1 VKKGRAPIRRAAI
14 VAPPS
19 RRLSGGQHARRAE
32 GVDAPGTA
40 AKDAGATSEAVY
52 CAGIHLSDP
61 VTLTATSE
69 MKMCRGLPSAVPRCS
84 VEISRG
90 PAFL

>member
-1 VKKGRAPIRRAAI
+1 MKKGSAPIRRAAT

-19 RRLSGGQHARRAE
+19 RRLSGGRHAHRAE
-32 GVDAPGTA
+32 GEDAAGIA
-40 AKDAGATSEAVY
+40 GKDAGATSEAVY
-52 CAGIHLSDP
+52 CASIHLSDP

-69 MKMCRGLPSAVPRCS
+69 MKMCRGLPSAKPRCS
-84 VEISRG
+84 VENRIG